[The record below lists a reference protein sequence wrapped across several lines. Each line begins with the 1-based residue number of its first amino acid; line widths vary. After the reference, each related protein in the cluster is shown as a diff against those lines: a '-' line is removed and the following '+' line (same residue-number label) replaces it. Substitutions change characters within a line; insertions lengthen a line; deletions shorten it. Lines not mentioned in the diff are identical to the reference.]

1 MHKSQA
7 SFVMIYH
14 IYRASF
20 VHDYTHDAWD
30 NF

>member
-7 SFVMIYH
+7 SYVIIYH
-14 IYRASF
+14 IYSASF
-20 VHDYTHDAWD
+20 VHDYTYDAWD